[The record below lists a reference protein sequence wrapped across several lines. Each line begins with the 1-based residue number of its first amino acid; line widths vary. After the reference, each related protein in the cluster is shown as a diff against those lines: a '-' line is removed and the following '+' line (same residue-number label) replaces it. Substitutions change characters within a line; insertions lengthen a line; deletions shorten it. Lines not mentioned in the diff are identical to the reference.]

1 MGLLWSG
8 AKKRSLAVLFF
19 KQKKKNKKISNHKSE
34 MRVWHTAVF
43 GHIVQANADLGEV
56 EYILKG

>member
-19 KQKKKNKKISNHKSE
+19 KQKKKKISNHKSE